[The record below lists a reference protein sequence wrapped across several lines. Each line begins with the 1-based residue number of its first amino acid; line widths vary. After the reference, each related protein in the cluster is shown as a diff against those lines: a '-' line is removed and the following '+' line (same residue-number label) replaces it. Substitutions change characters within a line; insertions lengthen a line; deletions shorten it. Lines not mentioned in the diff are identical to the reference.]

1 MVSPGIKYPIFT
13 KNYPKYSYYAKKP
26 PQFGPFDNLSN
37 TLRPKYDGSSTK
49 LLTEQ

>member
-1 MVSPGIKYPIFT
+1 MVNPNFYQKLPQIQLLC
-13 KNYPKYSYYAKKP
+13 KKP

>member
-1 MVSPGIKYPIFT
+1 MVTPGVKYPFL
-13 KNYPKYSYYAKKP
+13 PKMTPNTVMQKKT